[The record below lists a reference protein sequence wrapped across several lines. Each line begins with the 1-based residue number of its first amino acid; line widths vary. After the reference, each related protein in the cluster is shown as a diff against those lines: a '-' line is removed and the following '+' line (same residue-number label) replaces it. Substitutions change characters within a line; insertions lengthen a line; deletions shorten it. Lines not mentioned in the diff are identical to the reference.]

1 MGLRHFSRS
10 DHGGTGAEFALLLP
24 LIILFLFG
32 IIDAGRYAWEFNKA
46 EKATQRGARWAI
58 VTDLVPSDLASYS
71 FAVSGGI
78 PQGTVVPRTNFNGI
92 SCQSSGSAV
101 TCACP
106 SGAPCAFG
114 TTADADAFADIVTRM
129 QTVKRDIAAENVV
142 VDYLWSGLGFA
153 GDPNGPDVSPLVN
166 VRLRD
171 MTYRPITCVLFDCSV
186 ALPDAS
192 YSLTLEDGVGSES
205 DG

>member
-1 MGLRHFSRS
+1 MRTRKFLSS

-58 VTDLVPSDLASYS
+58 VTDLVASDLASYS
-71 FAVSGGI
+71 FAVEAGI
-78 PQGTVVPRTNFNGI
+78 AQGTVVERTHFDGI
-92 SCQSSGSAV
+92 VCESASGAVSCD
-101 TCACP
+101 CP
-106 SGAPCAFG
+106 TGAPCDFG
-114 TTADADAFADIVTRM
+114 TTADADAFADIVSRM
-129 QTVKRDIAAENVV
+129 QTVKSDIAAENVV
-142 VDYLWSGLGFA
+142 VEYQWSGLGFS

-171 MTYRPITCVLFDCSV
+171 MDFNPITFALFGGSIP
-186 ALPDAS
+186 LPDAS
-192 YSLTLEDGVGSES
+192 YSLTLEDGVGDES